1 MSKVAYTGICAIVGV
16 SCILPI
22 VFVAVYLESIGVLQ
36 YILPYMV
43 PSLFM
48 TILLFS
54 VLCVVLAFV
63 SRTARQRGYSVD
75 AELTGLPEERASG
88 ISFGLP
94 TRTQSGFFI
103 IPRYCPHCGNPL
115 DLQQVD
121 WSSSRSLTC
130 PTCYNEVDIR
140 TT

>member
-1 MSKVAYTGICAIVGV
+1 MRKVAYTGICAIVGA

-22 VFVAVYLESIGVLQ
+22 VFVAMYLESMGVLQ
-36 YILPYMV
+36 YVLPYML
-43 PSLFM
+43 PGLFM

-54 VLCVVLAFV
+54 ALGVVLAV
-63 SRTARQRGYSVD
+63 ASRTARQRGYSTD
-75 AELTGLPEERASG
+75 PELTSLPQERTSE

-130 PTCYNEVDIR
+130 PTCYNEVDVR